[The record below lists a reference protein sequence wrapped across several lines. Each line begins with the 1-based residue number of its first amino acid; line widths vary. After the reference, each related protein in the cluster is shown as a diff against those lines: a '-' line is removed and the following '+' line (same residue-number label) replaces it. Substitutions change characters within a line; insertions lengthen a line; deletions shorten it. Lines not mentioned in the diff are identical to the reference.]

1 MSDTPDDVRAT
12 FLLDGRAVRF
22 SPGQTVMQAAQ
33 DAGLYIPHLCH
44 HRDFA
49 AVGSCK
55 VCTVLVDDRPATSCT
70 LAAHAGLEVT
80 SATGA
85 LQTDRRHL
93 VQMLFVEGNHHCP
106 FCEKSG
112 DCELQAVAMHLEMHD
127 THFEHAFPTRK
138 VDASHPDVWLDRSRC
153 ILCELCV
160 RASRDV
166 DGKSVFALG
175 SRGAQTTLLV
185 NSPSG
190 QLKDSAIAKDDRA
203 ISVCPTGALLPKGGA
218 YLVAIGRRR
227 YDQKDIAEQED
238 T

>member
-1 MSDTPDDVRAT
+1 MADPNELVARVALSRSTEFGLDVELACPPGIT
-12 FLLDGRAVRF
+12 CVMGPSGSGKSTLLAIL
-22 SPGQTVMQAAQ
+22 
-33 DAGLYIPHLCH
+33 AGLQLP
-44 HRDFA
+44 D
-49 AVGSCK
+49 
-55 VCTVLVDDRPATSCT
+55 
-70 LAAHAGLEVT
+70 
-80 SATGA
+80 TG
-85 LQTDRRHL
+85 R
-93 VQMLFVEGNHHCP
+93 
-106 FCEKSG
+106 
-112 DCELQAVAMHLEMHD
+112 VAMG
-127 THFEHAFPTRK
+127 
-138 VDASHPDVWLDRSRC
+138 SDVWLDRSRC

-175 SRGAQTTLLV
+175 GRGAQTTLLV